1 MARLSLSKR
10 QALRKKNI
18 MTLFMHWLNVMSI
31 VQRFCELLEKITMHE
46 IQSNSLRRHLYVL
59 DIATNRQIVHEL
71 VYESDATCVVQ
82 LRVNRL
88 AFTNLCTMLESRGGL
103 RASKY
108 LQIDEQV
115 AMFLH
120 IISHHVKNSIIKFQ
134 FLRLGETVCK
144 YFHNV
149 LHSVIRLHG
158 ELLKKPELVPENSI
172 DERWKWFMGCL
183 GALDGTYVRVRVPVS
198 EKPKYQNRKGDIAT
212 NVFGV
217 CSQDMQF
224 IYILPG
230 WEGSAANGRVLSDAL
245 RRTTGLRV
253 PHDVGY
259 SNCNRFLSPF
269 CGQRYHLSEWRNGQQ
284 PNSAPEFFNMKH
296 SSARNVIERC
306 FGVLKNRWA
315 ILRGPAFYPIKT
327 QNQIIMACCLLYNFI
342 RREMLDDEADLTL
355 DESDDEDNEVNESI
369 TSIEPSNKWSAW
381 RLTLAQ
387 HMFNEWR
394 QRRVEI

>member
-1 MARLSLSKR
+1 
-10 QALRKKNI
+10 
-18 MTLFMHWLNVMSI
+18 MSI
-31 VQRFCELLEKITMHE
+31 VQRFCELLENIIMHE

-71 VYESDATCVVQ
+71 VYESDANCVAQ

-108 LQIDEQV
+108 LQIDEKV

-120 IISHHVKNSIIKFQ
+120 IISHHVKNRVIKFQ
-134 FLRLGETVCK
+134 FLRSGETVSK

-149 LHSVIRLHG
+149 LYSVIRLHG
-158 ELLKKPELVPENSI
+158 ELLKKPEPVPENST
-172 DERWKWFMGCL
+172 DERWKWFKVHKTL
-183 GALDGTYVRVRVPVS
+183 VSLDGTYIKARVPMS
-198 EKPKYQNRKGDIAT
+198 KKPKYRNRKGDIAT
-212 NVFGV
+212 NVLGV

-224 IYILPG
+224 IYVLSG
-230 WEGSAANGRVLSDAL
+230 WEGSVADGRVLHDAL
-245 RRTTGLRV
+245 RRTNGLRV
-253 PHDVGY
+253 PHGNYYIVDAGY
-259 SNCNRFLSPF
+259 SNCNGFLSPF
-269 CGQRYHLSEWRNGQQ
+269 RSQRYHLSEWRNGQQ
-284 PNSAPEFFNMKH
+284 PHSAPEFFNMKH

-315 ILRGPAFYPIKT
+315 ILRSPAFYPIKT
-327 QNQIIMACCLLYNFI
+327 RNRIIMACCLLHIFI
-342 RREMLDDEADLTL
+342 RREMRDDEADLTL

-369 TSIEPSNKWSAW
+369 TSIEPSDEWSAW

-387 HMFNEWR
+387 RMFNEWR
-394 QRRVEI
+394 QRRDEI